1 MALHIDDITDHI
13 VSHAQTL
20 GVFDYV
26 NSHEP
31 KNAPGNGL
39 GFFTWVDTI
48 KPISEVS
55 GLAAISALVTFN
67 IRLTTNMTQE
77 PQDSID
83 ANLGNAL
90 SLVFEAYAGDF
101 TFDGN
106 VMNVDLL
113 GAYSPDGLS
122 VRAGYVDQ
130 DGKKYRVYVITLPI
144 VVSDV
149 WSQEA

>member
-13 VSHAQTL
+13 VSHAMSL

-39 GFFTWVDTI
+39 GFFAWVDGI
-48 KPISEVS
+48 RPIAEVS
-55 GLAAISALVTFN
+55 GLNSTSALVTFN
-67 IRLTTNMTQE
+67 VRLMTNML
-77 PQDSID
+77 QDPEDAID

-122 VRAGYVDQ
+122 ARAGYVDQ